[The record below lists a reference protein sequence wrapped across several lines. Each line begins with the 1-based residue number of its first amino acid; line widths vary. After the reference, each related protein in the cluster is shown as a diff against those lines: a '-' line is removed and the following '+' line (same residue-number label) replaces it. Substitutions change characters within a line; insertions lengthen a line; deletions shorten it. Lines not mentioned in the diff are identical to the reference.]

1 MNKLPLTKKQI
12 IRLFKKQKNLFMNK
26 ELLSLQNSLGRFLYT
41 DLKSKVD
48 IPPFNNSAVDGYAIL
63 KKDLKNKKIFY
74 CNRKILA
81 GSKKNLRIKSGET
94 IRVFTGA
101 KMPLNS
107 STVVMQENT
116 IKNNNKIRI
125 LKVPSLGNN
134 YRLKGE
140 DIKKNQKI
148 LFKGS
153 QINQKNINL
162 IAASGIKK
170 VEVFKKIKIGFFTSG
185 NELRRPTKNLKRSE
199 INNSNYFALNSL
211 LDKSFISKK
220 YLGNLKDNLKEVKK
234 KIFAA
239 SKNNNIIISSGGAS
253 VGEEDHLI
261 NALSDLGNIFFWKA
275 AIKPGKPIALGK
287 INNCYVICLPGNP
300 VSLQLLFVMLIN
312 PLIKKLSGGNFNLP
326 KSSKIVANFNMQKKT
341 RRMEWL
347 RIIRKTLNNINIAIK
362 YPKQGSGMISSVS
375 YSDGI
380 IEIDEEIT
388 QIKKG
393 DIFDFYDFENLF

>member
-12 IRLFKKQKNLFMNK
+12 IRFFKKQKNLVMNK

-48 IPPFNNSAVDGYAIL
+48 IPPFNNSAVDGYALL
-63 KKDLKNKKIFY
+63 KKDLNNKKIFY

-81 GSKKNLRIKSGET
+81 GSKKNLKIKSGET

-116 IKNNNKIRI
+116 IQNNNKITI
-125 LKVPSLGNN
+125 SKFPKLGEN

-148 LFKGS
+148 LLKGS

-185 NELRRPTKNLKRSE
+185 NELRRPTKNLKKSE

-211 LDKSFISKK
+211 LDTSFISKK
-220 YLGNLKDNLKEVKK
+220 YLGNLKDNLKVVKK

-239 SKNNNIIISSGGAS
+239 SKKNNIIITSGGAS

-261 NALSDLGNIFFWKA
+261 KALSDLGDIFFWKA

-300 VSLQLLFVMLIN
+300 VSVQLLFVMLIN

-347 RIIRKTLNNINIAIK
+347 RIIKKTLNNKNIAIK
-362 YPKQGSGMISSVS
+362 YPKQGSGMISSIT

-380 IEIDEEIT
+380 IEIDADT
-388 QIKKG
+388 SVIKKG
-393 DIFDFYDFENLF
+393 DTFDYYDFDNLF

>member
-12 IRLFKKQKNLFMNK
+12 IRFFKKQKNLVMNK

-48 IPPFNNSAVDGYAIL
+48 IPPFNNSAVDGYALL
-63 KKDLKNKKIFY
+63 KKDLNNKKILY

-81 GSKKNLRIKSGET
+81 GSKKNLKIKSGET

-116 IKNNNKIRI
+116 IQNNNKITI
-125 LKVPSLGNN
+125 SKFPKLGEN

-148 LFKGS
+148 LLKGS

-185 NELRRPTKNLKRSE
+185 NELRRPTKNLKKSE

-211 LDKSFISKK
+211 LDTSFISKK
-220 YLGNLKDNLKEVKK
+220 YLGNLKDNLKVVKK

-239 SKNNNIIISSGGAS
+239 SKKNNIIITSGGAS

-261 NALSDLGNIFFWKA
+261 KALSDLGDIFFWKA

-300 VSLQLLFVMLIN
+300 VSVQLLFAMLIN

-347 RIIRKTLNNINIAIK
+347 RIIRKTLNNKNIAIK
-362 YPKQGSGMISSVS
+362 YPKQGSGMISSIT

-380 IEIDEEIT
+380 IEIDADT
-388 QIKKG
+388 SVIKKG
-393 DIFDFYDFENLF
+393 DTFDYYDFDNLF

>member
-12 IRLFKKQKNLFMNK
+12 IRFFKKQKNLVMNK

-48 IPPFNNSAVDGYAIL
+48 IPPFNNSAVDGYALL
-63 KKDLKNKKIFY
+63 KKDLNNKKILY

-81 GSKKNLRIKSGET
+81 GSKKNLKIKSGET

-116 IKNNNKIRI
+116 IQNNNKITI
-125 LKVPSLGNN
+125 SKFPKLGEN

-148 LFKGS
+148 LLKGS

-185 NELRRPTKNLKRSE
+185 NELRRPTKNLKKSE

-211 LDKSFISKK
+211 LDTSFISKK
-220 YLGNLKDNLKEVKK
+220 YLGNLKDNLKVVKK

-239 SKNNNIIISSGGAS
+239 SKKNNIIITSGGAS

-261 NALSDLGNIFFWKA
+261 KALSDLGDIFFWKA

-300 VSLQLLFVMLIN
+300 VSVQLLFVMLIN

-347 RIIRKTLNNINIAIK
+347 RIIKKTLNNKNIAIK
-362 YPKQGSGMISSVS
+362 YPKQGSGMISSIT

-380 IEIDEEIT
+380 IEIDADT
-388 QIKKG
+388 SVIKKG
-393 DIFDFYDFENLF
+393 DTFDYYDFDNLF

>member
-134 YRLKGE
+134 YRIKGE

-185 NELRRPTKNLKRSE
+185 NELRQPTKNLKKSE
-199 INNSNYFALNSL
+199 IINSNYFALNSL

-220 YLGNLKDNLKEVKK
+220 YLGNLKDNLKLVKN

-239 SKNNNIIISSGGAS
+239 SKNNNIIITSGGAS

-261 NALSDLGNIFFWKA
+261 KALSDLGNIFFWKA

-300 VSLQLLFVMLIN
+300 VSVQLLFVMLLN

-326 KSSKIVANFNMQKKT
+326 KSSKIVVNFNMQKKT

>member
-12 IRLFKKQKNLFMNK
+12 IRFFKKQKNLVMNK

-48 IPPFNNSAVDGYAIL
+48 IPPFNNSAVDGYALL
-63 KKDLKNKKIFY
+63 KKDLNNKKIFY

-81 GSKKNLRIKSGET
+81 GSKKNLKIKSGET

-116 IKNNNKIRI
+116 IQNNNKITI
-125 LKVPSLGNN
+125 SKFPKLGEN

-148 LFKGS
+148 LLKGS

-185 NELRRPTKNLKRSE
+185 NELRRPTKNLKKSE

-211 LDKSFISKK
+211 LDTSFISKK
-220 YLGNLKDNLKEVKK
+220 YLGNLKDNLKVVKN

-239 SKNNNIIISSGGAS
+239 SKKNNIIITSGGAS

-261 NALSDLGNIFFWKA
+261 KALSDLGDIFFWKA

-300 VSLQLLFVMLIN
+300 VSVQLLFVMLIN

-347 RIIRKTLNNINIAIK
+347 RIIKKTLNNKNIAIK
-362 YPKQGSGMISSVS
+362 YPKQGSGMISSIT

-380 IEIDEEIT
+380 IEIDADT
-388 QIKKG
+388 SVIKKG
-393 DIFDFYDFENLF
+393 DIFDYYDFDNLF

>member
-12 IRLFKKQKNLFMNK
+12 IRFFKKQKNLVMNK

-48 IPPFNNSAVDGYAIL
+48 IPPFNNSAVDGYALL
-63 KKDLKNKKIFY
+63 KKDLNNKKIFY

-81 GSKKNLRIKSGET
+81 GSKKNLKIKSGET

-116 IKNNNKIRI
+116 IQNNNKITI
-125 LKVPSLGNN
+125 SKFPKLGEN

-148 LFKGS
+148 LLKGS

-185 NELRRPTKNLKRSE
+185 NELRRPTKNLKKSE

-211 LDKSFISKK
+211 LDTSFISKK
-220 YLGNLKDNLKEVKK
+220 YLGNLKDNLKVVKK

-239 SKNNNIIISSGGAS
+239 SKKNNIIITSGGAS

-261 NALSDLGNIFFWKA
+261 KALSDLGDIFFWKA

-300 VSLQLLFVMLIN
+300 VSVQLLFAMLIN

-341 RRMEWL
+341 KRMEWL
-347 RIIRKTLNNINIAIK
+347 RIIRKTLNNKNIAIK
-362 YPKQGSGMISSVS
+362 YPKQGSGMISSIT

-380 IEIDEEIT
+380 IEIDADT
-388 QIKKG
+388 SVIKKG
-393 DIFDFYDFENLF
+393 DIFDYYDFDNLF

>member
-12 IRLFKKQKNLFMNK
+12 IRFFKKQKNLVMNK

-48 IPPFNNSAVDGYAIL
+48 IPPFNNSAVDGYALL
-63 KKDLKNKKIFY
+63 KKDLNNKKIFY

-81 GSKKNLRIKSGET
+81 GSKKNLKIKSGET

-116 IKNNNKIRI
+116 IQNNNKITI
-125 LKVPSLGNN
+125 SKFPKLGEN

-148 LFKGS
+148 LLKGS

-185 NELRRPTKNLKRSE
+185 NELRRPTKNLKKSE

-211 LDKSFISKK
+211 LDTSFISKK
-220 YLGNLKDNLKEVKK
+220 YLGNLKDNLKVVKN

-239 SKNNNIIISSGGAS
+239 SKKNNIIITSGGAS

-261 NALSDLGNIFFWKA
+261 KALSDLGDIFFWKA

-300 VSLQLLFVMLIN
+300 VSVQLLFAMLIN

-347 RIIRKTLNNINIAIK
+347 RIIRKTLNNKNIAIK
-362 YPKQGSGMISSVS
+362 YPKQGSGMISSIT

-380 IEIDEEIT
+380 IEIDADT
-388 QIKKG
+388 SVIKKG
-393 DIFDFYDFENLF
+393 DIFDYYDFDNLF

>member
-1 MNKLPLTKKQI
+1 MNKLPLSKQQI
-12 IRLFKKQKNLFMNK
+12 IRFIKKQKNLVKNK
-26 ELLSLQNSLGRFLYT
+26 ELLSLQNSQGRFLFT

-48 IPPFNNSAVDGYAIL
+48 IPPFNNSAVDGYALL
-63 KKDLKNKKIFY
+63 KKNLNKKQIFY
-74 CNRKILA
+74 CKRKILA
-81 GSKKNLRIKSGET
+81 GSKKNLRIKSGEI

-101 KMPLNS
+101 KMPSNS

-116 IKNNNKIRI
+116 IKKNNKIKI
-125 LKVPSLGNN
+125 LKFPSLGDN
-134 YRLKGE
+134 YRIKGE

-148 LFKGS
+148 LLKGS

-185 NELRRPTKNLKRSE
+185 NELRRPTKNLKKSE

-211 LDKSFISKK
+211 LDTSFISKK
-220 YLGNLKDNLKEVKK
+220 YLGNLKDNLKVVKK

-239 SKNNNIIISSGGAS
+239 SKKNNIIITSGGAS

-261 NALSDLGNIFFWKA
+261 KALSDLGDIFFWKA

-300 VSLQLLFVMLIN
+300 VSVQLLFAMLIN

-347 RIIRKTLNNINIAIK
+347 RIIRKTLNNKNIAIK
-362 YPKQGSGMISSVS
+362 YPKQGSGMISSIT

-380 IEIDEEIT
+380 IEIDADT
-388 QIKKG
+388 SVIKKG
-393 DIFDFYDFENLF
+393 DTFDYYDFDNLF

>member
-12 IRLFKKQKNLFMNK
+12 IRFFKKQKNLVMNK

-48 IPPFNNSAVDGYAIL
+48 IPPFNNSAVDGYALL
-63 KKDLKNKKIFY
+63 KKDLNNKKIFY

-81 GSKKNLRIKSGET
+81 GSKKNLKIKSGET

-116 IKNNNKIRI
+116 IQNNNKITI
-125 LKVPSLGNN
+125 SKFPKLGEN

-148 LFKGS
+148 LLKGS

-185 NELRRPTKNLKRSE
+185 NELRRPTKNLKKSE

-211 LDKSFISKK
+211 LDTSFISKK
-220 YLGNLKDNLKEVKK
+220 YLGNLKDNLKVVKN

-239 SKNNNIIISSGGAS
+239 SKKNNIIITSGGAS

-261 NALSDLGNIFFWKA
+261 KALSDLGNIFFWKA

-300 VSLQLLFVMLIN
+300 VSVQLLFVMLIN

-347 RIIRKTLNNINIAIK
+347 RIIRKTLNNKNIAIK
-362 YPKQGSGMISSVS
+362 YPKQGSGMISSIT

-380 IEIDEEIT
+380 IEIDADT
-388 QIKKG
+388 SVIKKG
-393 DIFDFYDFENLF
+393 DIFDYYDFDNLF

>member
-48 IPPFNNSAVDGYAIL
+48 IPPFNNSAVDGYALL
-63 KKDLKNKKIFY
+63 KKDLNNKKIFY
-74 CNRKILA
+74 CNKKILA
-81 GSKKNLRIKSGET
+81 GSKKNLRIRSGET

-134 YRLKGE
+134 YRIKGE

-239 SKNNNIIISSGGAS
+239 SKNNNIIITSGGAS

-261 NALSDLGNIFFWKA
+261 NALSDLGNIYFWKA

-347 RIIRKTLNNINIAIK
+347 RIIRKTLNNKNIAIK
-362 YPKQGSGMISSVS
+362 FPKQGSGMISSVS

>member
-12 IRLFKKQKNLFMNK
+12 IRFFKKQKNLVMNK

-48 IPPFNNSAVDGYAIL
+48 IPPFNNSAVDGYALL
-63 KKDLKNKKIFY
+63 KKDLNNKKILY

-81 GSKKNLRIKSGET
+81 GSKKNLKIKSGET

-116 IKNNNKIRI
+116 IQNNNKITI
-125 LKVPSLGNN
+125 SKFPKLGEN

-148 LFKGS
+148 LLKGS

-185 NELRRPTKNLKRSE
+185 NELRRPTKNLKKSE

-211 LDKSFISKK
+211 LDTSFISKK
-220 YLGNLKDNLKEVKK
+220 YLGNLKDNLKVVKK

-239 SKNNNIIISSGGAS
+239 SKKNNIIITSGGAS

-261 NALSDLGNIFFWKA
+261 KALSDLGDIFFWKA

-300 VSLQLLFVMLIN
+300 VSVQLLFAMLIN

-347 RIIRKTLNNINIAIK
+347 RIIRKTLNNKNIAIK
-362 YPKQGSGMISSVS
+362 YPKQGSGMISSIT

-380 IEIDEEIT
+380 IEIDADT
-388 QIKKG
+388 SVIKKG
-393 DIFDFYDFENLF
+393 DIFDYYDFDNLF

>member
-12 IRLFKKQKNLFMNK
+12 IRFFKKQKNLCMNK

-185 NELRRPTKNLKRSE
+185 NELRQPTKNLKKSE
-199 INNSNYFALNSL
+199 IINSNYFALNSL

>member
-1 MNKLPLTKKQI
+1 MNKFPLTKKQI
-12 IRLFKKQKNLFMNK
+12 VRFFKKQKNLVMNK
-26 ELLSLQNSLGRFLYT
+26 ELISLQNSQGRFLYT
-41 DLKSKVD
+41 DLKSKLD
-48 IPPFNNSAVDGYAIL
+48 IPPFNNSAVDGYAIF
-63 KKDLKNKKIFY
+63 KKDLNKKNILY

-81 GSKKNLRIKSGET
+81 GSKKNLRIKSGEA

-101 KMPLNS
+101 KMPINS

-116 IKNNNKIRI
+116 IKKNNKIKI
-125 LKVPSLGNN
+125 LKVPRLGDNH
-134 YRLKGE
+134 RQKGE

-148 LFKGS
+148 LLKGS

-185 NELRRPTKNLKRSE
+185 NELRRPTKNLKKSE

-211 LDKSFISKK
+211 LDTSFISKK
-220 YLGNLKDNLKEVKK
+220 YLGNLKDNLKVVKN

-239 SKNNNIIISSGGAS
+239 SKKNNIIITSGGAS

-261 NALSDLGNIFFWKA
+261 KALSDLGDIFFWKA

-300 VSLQLLFVMLIN
+300 VSVQLLFVMLIN

-347 RIIRKTLNNINIAIK
+347 RIIRKTLNNKNIAIK
-362 YPKQGSGMISSVS
+362 YPKQGSGMISSIT

-380 IEIDEEIT
+380 IEIDADT
-388 QIKKG
+388 SVIKKG
-393 DIFDFYDFENLF
+393 DTFDYYDFDNLF

>member
-12 IRLFKKQKNLFMNK
+12 IRFFKKQKNLVMNK

-48 IPPFNNSAVDGYAIL
+48 IPPFNNSAVDGYALL
-63 KKDLKNKKIFY
+63 KKDLNNKKILY

-81 GSKKNLRIKSGET
+81 GSKKNLKIKSGET

-116 IKNNNKIRI
+116 IQNNNKITI
-125 LKVPSLGNN
+125 SKFPKLGEN

-148 LFKGS
+148 LLKGS

-185 NELRRPTKNLKRSE
+185 NELRRPTKNLKKSE

-211 LDKSFISKK
+211 LDTSFISKK
-220 YLGNLKDNLKEVKK
+220 YLGNLKDNLKVVKK

-239 SKNNNIIISSGGAS
+239 SKKNNIIITSGGAS

-261 NALSDLGNIFFWKA
+261 KALSDLGDIFFWKA

-300 VSLQLLFVMLIN
+300 VSVQLLFAMLIN

-347 RIIRKTLNNINIAIK
+347 RIIKKTLNNKNIAIK
-362 YPKQGSGMISSVS
+362 YPKQGSGMISSIT

-380 IEIDEEIT
+380 IEIDADT
-388 QIKKG
+388 SVIKKG
-393 DIFDFYDFENLF
+393 DTFDYYDFDNLF

>member
-12 IRLFKKQKNLFMNK
+12 IRFFKKQKNLVMNK

-48 IPPFNNSAVDGYAIL
+48 IPPFNNSAVDGYALL
-63 KKDLKNKKIFY
+63 KKDLNNKKILY

-81 GSKKNLRIKSGET
+81 GSKKNLKIKSGET

-116 IKNNNKIRI
+116 IQNNNKITI
-125 LKVPSLGNN
+125 SKFPKLGEN

-148 LFKGS
+148 LLKGS

-185 NELRRPTKNLKRSE
+185 NELRRPTKNLKKSE

-211 LDKSFISKK
+211 LDTSFISKK
-220 YLGNLKDNLKEVKK
+220 YLGNLKDNLKVVKN

-239 SKNNNIIISSGGAS
+239 SKKNNIIITSGGAS

-261 NALSDLGNIFFWKA
+261 KALSDLGDIFFWKA

-300 VSLQLLFVMLIN
+300 VSVQLLFVMLIN

-347 RIIRKTLNNINIAIK
+347 RIIRKTLNNKNIAIK
-362 YPKQGSGMISSVS
+362 YPKQGSGMISSIT

-380 IEIDEEIT
+380 IEIDADT
-388 QIKKG
+388 SVIKKG
-393 DIFDFYDFENLF
+393 DIFDYYDFDNLF

>member
-1 MNKLPLTKKQI
+1 MNKLPLSKQQI
-12 IRLFKKQKNLFMNK
+12 IRFIKKQKNLVKNK
-26 ELLSLQNSLGRFLYT
+26 ELLSLQNSQGRFLFT

-48 IPPFNNSAVDGYAIL
+48 IPPFNNSAVDGYALL
-63 KKDLKNKKIFY
+63 KKNLNKKQIFY
-74 CNRKILA
+74 CKRKILA
-81 GSKKNLRIKSGET
+81 GSKKNLRIKSGEI

-101 KMPLNS
+101 KMPSNS

-116 IKNNNKIRI
+116 IKKNNKIKI
-125 LKVPSLGNN
+125 LKFPSLGDN
-134 YRLKGE
+134 YRIKGE

-148 LFKGS
+148 LLKGS

-170 VEVFKKIKIGFFTSG
+170 VEVFKRIKIGFFTSG
-185 NELRRPTKNLKRSE
+185 NELRQPTKNLKKSE
-199 INNSNYFALNSL
+199 INNSNYFTLNSL
-211 LDKSFISKK
+211 LDQKFISKK
-220 YLGNLKDNLKEVKK
+220 YLGNLKDNLKVVKN

-239 SKNNNIIISSGGAS
+239 SKNNNIIITCGGAS
-253 VGEEDHLI
+253 VGDEDYLI

-275 AIKPGKPIALGK
+275 AIKPGKPIAVGK

-300 VSLQLLFVMLIN
+300 VSVQLLFAMLIN

-347 RIIRKTLNNINIAIK
+347 RIIKKTLNNKNIAIK
-362 YPKQGSGMISSVS
+362 YPKQGSGMISSIT

-380 IEIDEEIT
+380 IEIDADT
-388 QIKKG
+388 SVIKKG
-393 DIFDFYDFENLF
+393 DTFDYYDFDNLF

>member
-1 MNKLPLTKKQI
+1 MNKTPLTKKQI
-12 IRLFKKQKNLFMNK
+12 IRFFKKQKNLVMNK

-125 LKVPSLGNN
+125 LKVPSLGDN
-134 YRLKGE
+134 YRIKGE

-185 NELRRPTKNLKRSE
+185 NELRQPTKNLKKSE
-199 INNSNYFALNSL
+199 IINSNYFALNSL

-220 YLGNLKDNLKEVKK
+220 YLGNLKDNLKLVKN

-239 SKNNNIIISSGGAS
+239 SKNNNIIITSGGAS

-261 NALSDLGNIFFWKA
+261 KALSDLGNIFFWKA

-300 VSLQLLFVMLIN
+300 VSVQLLFVMLLN

-326 KSSKIVANFNMQKKT
+326 KSSKIVVNFNMQKKT